1 MSNQVLQLWKLV
13 NTPCKKLLNILG
25 LEKKLM
31 KIIGL
36 RIIIINVGRRKMYEK
51 TKQGPFL
58 NKMKQR

>member
-1 MSNQVLQLWKLV
+1 MSNEVLQLWKLV

-36 RIIIINVGRRKMYEK
+36 RIIIIINVGKRKSNENLSK
-51 TKQGPFL
+51 DHF
-58 NKMKQR
+58 

>member
-1 MSNQVLQLWKLV
+1 
-13 NTPCKKLLNILG
+13 
-25 LEKKLM
+25 M

-36 RIIIINVGRRKMYEK
+36 RIIVINVGRRKMYEK